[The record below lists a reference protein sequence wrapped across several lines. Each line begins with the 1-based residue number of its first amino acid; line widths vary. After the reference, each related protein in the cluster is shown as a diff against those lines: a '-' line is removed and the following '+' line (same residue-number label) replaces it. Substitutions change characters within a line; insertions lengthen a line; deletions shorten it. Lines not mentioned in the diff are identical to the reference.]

1 MSVNQTDE
9 IKNSIFRYLNI
20 REHSKLEL
28 FEKLLK
34 KKFKKEEIKYCIL
47 EFEEKG
53 LQSDERYA
61 EIYVRSKYKNQKGPR
76 LIESNLRRNGIDKN
90 IIRKTMLSYSNQD
103 WEIAAVM
110 ALQKKTL
117 SKQISTNEKKIE
129 KQKAFLEMRGFGFS
143 IIENAIKEFW
153 NS

>member
-47 EFEEKG
+47 EFE
-53 LQSDERYA
+53 
-61 EIYVRSKYKNQKGPR
+61 
-76 LIESNLRRNGIDKN
+76 
-90 IIRKTMLSYSNQD
+90 
-103 WEIAAVM
+103 
-110 ALQKKTL
+110 KKV
-117 SKQISTNEKKIE
+117 E
-129 KQKAFLEMRGFGFS
+129 
-143 IIENAIKEFW
+143 
-153 NS
+153 

>member
-1 MSVNQTDE
+1 M
-9 IKNSIFRYLNI
+9 
-20 REHSKLEL
+20 
-28 FEKLLK
+28 
-34 KKFKKEEIKYCIL
+34 
-47 EFEEKG
+47 
-53 LQSDERYA
+53 
-61 EIYVRSKYKNQKGPR
+61 RSKYKNQKGPR

-117 SKQISTNEKKIE
+117 SKEISTNEKKIE